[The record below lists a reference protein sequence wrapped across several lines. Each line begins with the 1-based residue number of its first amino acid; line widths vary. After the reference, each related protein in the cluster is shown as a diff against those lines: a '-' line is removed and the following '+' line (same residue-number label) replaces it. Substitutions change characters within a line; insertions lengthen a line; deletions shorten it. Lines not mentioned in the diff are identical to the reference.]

1 MDGKRTTIR
10 QQRHAR
16 KERRALLHAR
26 AIDVLQSLSPAD
38 ALTLDD
44 VVAYLRAHDIR
55 NGCGKAF
62 SAGKVWRFVKA
73 HKQAC
78 GEQLLPWLYIGM
90 SRVGRR
96 RSPMMERFKQR
107 RIEQRKAKGEAIRKH
122 CSSVACFREGASL
135 LNAAGLSHAEGP
147 WSPQLLE
154 RYVRY
159 YRGRHRE
166 NLMPRALVFKR
177 GGAVNPAAA
186 GTSGGGAATG
196 ETGEVAPPDNPE
208 ACTARAS

>member
-1 MDGKRTTIR
+1 MDGKRTTTR
-10 QQRHAR
+10 QQRYAR
-16 KERRALLHAR
+16 KERRASLHAQ
-26 AIDVLQSLSPAD
+26 AIDVLRSLSPAD

-73 HKQAC
+73 HKQAR

-159 YRGRHRE
+159 YWGRHRE
-166 NLMPRALVFKR
+166 NLMPRALVFMR
-177 GGAVNPAAA
+177 QTRYTRPPLG
-186 GTSGGGAATG
+186 SGGGAATG